1 MREVMRRGNKRG
13 VKDVS
18 CVECD
23 SSKRAFPRFL
33 NSCPKNPE
41 SRKIGRQ
48 RASSETF
55 AKTIRSERQ
64 RKGYEN
70 SARCNDR
77 EGRDDDD
84 VQRDAIASLDRPIK
98 RMQQWRVL
106 HQTSDWRVLLT
117 RLLRNCTNASVYRP
131 LIARKEA
138 NFSNGCT
145 DKFR

>member
-1 MREVMRRGNKRG
+1 M
-13 VKDVS
+13 
-18 CVECD
+18 
-23 SSKRAFPRFL
+23 
-33 NSCPKNPE
+33 
-41 SRKIGRQ
+41 KI
-48 RASSETF
+48 
-55 AKTIRSERQ
+55 
-64 RKGYEN
+64 
-70 SARCNDR
+70 ARVATMR